1 MRPIGSKAE
10 LEARR
15 RRAVQLVA
23 EGRTHAEVSRLVGAT
38 PSTVTKWWKRFEA
51 GGTDALRSKR
61 HPGRKPLLACGEWA
75 RLAQRLLEG
84 PEAHG
89 FSTGLWTCERV
100 AKVIRRDFGVT
111 MHPTTVLRLLGRMG
125 WSAQKPKRW
134 ARERDEA
141 AVETWRRVTWPHI
154 KKGGR

>member
-1 MRPIGSKAE
+1 M
-10 LEARR
+10 
-15 RRAVQLVA
+15 
-23 EGRTHAEVSRLVGAT
+23 VGTT

-51 GGTDALRSKR
+51 GGEEALQSKR
-61 HPGRKPLLACGEWA
+61 HPGRKPLLANSDWA
-75 RLAQRLLEG
+75 RLEKLLLEG

-100 AKVIRRDFGVT
+100 AKVIRREFGVK
-111 MHPTTVLRLLGRMG
+111 MHTTTVLRLFGRMG

-141 AVETWRRVTWPHI
+141 AVEVWRRVTWPHI
-154 KKGGR
+154 KKGRR